1 MKKALI
7 TGITG
12 QDGSYLA
19 ELLLGKGYEVH
30 GIRRRSST
38 FNTSRIDHL
47 LTDWHDPN
55 ARLFLHHGDLTDGSR
70 LVTLLERI
78 APEEVYNLAAQSH
91 VRVSFD
97 EPEFTGDVTGLG
109 TTRLL
114 EAIRLAEIPARFY
127 QASTSEMFGG
137 FNPPQSETTPFYP
150 RSPYGAAKLY
160 AYWMVRNYREAYG
173 LFACNGLLF
182 NHESPRRGETFVTRK
197 ISMAVARIAAG
208 LQDELWMGNLDA
220 ARDWGFAKEY
230 VEGMWMMLQADRPD
244 DYVLATNTSYTI
256 RDFLTFAF
264 EHVGLDWEK
273 YVKFDPR
280 YLRPTEVED
289 LVGDYSKAQAEL
301 GWKPTTLT
309 PDLARLMVDA
319 DRELLKA

>member
-19 ELLLGKGYEVH
+19 ELLLDKGYEVH

-38 FNTSRIDHL
+38 FNTTRIDHL
-47 LTDWHDPN
+47 LTDWHDEQ
-55 ARLFLHHGDLTDGSR
+55 ARLFLHHADLTDGSR

-78 APEEVYNLAAQSH
+78 APDEIYNLAAQSH

-109 TTRLL
+109 ATRLL
-114 EAIRLAEIPARFY
+114 EALRISKVPARYY
-127 QASTSEMFGG
+127 QAGTSEMFGG
-137 FNPPQSETTPFYP
+137 INPPQSETSPFHP

-160 AYWMVRNYREAYG
+160 AHWMTRNYREGYG
-173 LFACNGLLF
+173 LFACNGILF

-197 ISMAVARIAAG
+197 ITMAVARIAAG
-208 LQDELWMGNLDA
+208 LQDDLWMGNLDA
-220 ARDWGFAKEY
+220 ARDWGYAKEY
-230 VEGMWMMLQADRPD
+230 VEAMWLMLQADEPD
-244 DYVLATNTSYTI
+244 DYVVATNTRYTI

-264 EHVGLDWEK
+264 EHVGLDWEQ
-273 YVKFDPR
+273 YVKFDER
-280 YLRPTEVED
+280 YLRPTEVDD
-289 LVGDYSKAQAEL
+289 LVGDASKAHEKL
-301 GWKPTTLT
+301 GWKPQTLT

-319 DRELLKA
+319 DRELLGA